1 MDRTHAPLLIA
12 QSALAAVMAAQY
24 ASIHFF

>member
-1 MDRTHAPLLIA
+1 MDGTHARLLIA

-24 ASIHFF
+24 ASI